1 MELSTFRICALIRD
15 CDRWSCRHSDG
26 VVDIPMELSTFLILP
41 CNAKIGRESRMEVC
55 AYTSKMA
62 TVDINILKN

>member
-1 MELSTFRICALIRD
+1 MT
-15 CDRWSCRHSDG
+15 DG